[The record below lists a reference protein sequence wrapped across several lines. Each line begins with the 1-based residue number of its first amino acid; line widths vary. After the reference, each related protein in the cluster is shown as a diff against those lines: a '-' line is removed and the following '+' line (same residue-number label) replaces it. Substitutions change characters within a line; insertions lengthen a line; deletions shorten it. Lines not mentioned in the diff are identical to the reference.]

1 MSRAR
6 LPSQNS
12 ENAGRAWNRQ
22 REGAPV
28 LSLEAHTVVVATPDG
43 GEREKAR
50 SESQSN
56 NILTSSRGCCVHS
69 YTVSV

>member
-1 MSRAR
+1 MPRAR

-12 ENAGRAWNRQ
+12 ENAGRAWTRQ

-28 LSLEAHTVVVATPDG
+28 LPLEAHPVVVATPDG

-50 SESQSN
+50 SESPSN
-56 NILTSSRGCCVHS
+56 NILSRGCCVHS
-69 YTVSV
+69 FTVSV